1 MATNRLPDQLNRL
14 FALAE
19 DMADGLHAHEAPVGI
34 KQNTEAAVRADLA
47 AVAHFGLWG
56 ECVR

>member
-1 MATNRLPDQLNRL
+1 MATNRLPDQLDRL